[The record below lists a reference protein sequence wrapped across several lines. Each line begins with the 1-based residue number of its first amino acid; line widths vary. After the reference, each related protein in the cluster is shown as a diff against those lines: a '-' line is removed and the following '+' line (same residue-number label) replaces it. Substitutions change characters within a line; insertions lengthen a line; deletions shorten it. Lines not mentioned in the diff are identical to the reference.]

1 MVSSAALLICICK
14 QLAQALLAQTPRN
27 TGHQTTVFSY
37 TVNKS
42 TRPKHVSSAARDPVE
57 DVTITRRYLSWDLL
71 P

>member
-1 MVSSAALLICICK
+1 MHMLTAGTGSIGA
-14 QLAQALLAQTPRN
+14 N
-27 TGHQTTVFSY
+27 TQKWASDNTVFSY

-42 TRPKHVSSAARDPVE
+42 THPKHVSSAARDPVE